1 MATIP
6 DTVNQ
11 SVQRFLV
18 AIRQR
23 VQAAYL
29 YGSQVKG
36 TAAEWSDIDVAVVSP
51 DFSADLF
58 QERLM
63 LMRLAAQID
72 DRIEPHPFTPDDF
85 NDTDPLVSEIRRTGV
100 RVAYARSR
108 GWLCAD

>member
-1 MATIP
+1 MKIALITGITGQDGSYLPHDDDQGDVLMATIP

-36 TAAEWSDIDVAVVSP
+36 TAAELSASWSQSSP
-51 DFSADLF
+51 
-58 QERLM
+58 EG
-63 LMRLAAQID
+63 
-72 DRIEPHPFTPDDF
+72 E
-85 NDTDPLVSEIRRTGV
+85 
-100 RVAYARSR
+100 
-108 GWLCAD
+108 